1 MSTDKETRAGG
12 CSCGAIRFEA
22 AGTPRWVAHCH
33 CGDCRRTTA
42 SAMTTYAGYTRDRVR
57 FVQGEPAS
65 HASSPGVTRRF
76 CAACGTPISFE
87 GARWPDEIHLFV
99 CAFDDP
105 DAFEPRAHVYTAEQ
119 VSWLHLD
126 DGLRRFETTTS

>member
-1 MSTDKETRAGG
+1 MSTGNETRAGG

-33 CGDCRRTTA
+33 CGDCRRITA
-42 SAMTTYAGYTRDRVR
+42 SAMATYAGYACDQVR
-57 FVQGEPAS
+57 FVAGEPAS
-65 HASSPGVTRRF
+65 HHSSPGVTRRF
-76 CAACGTPISFE
+76 CAACGTPVSFE

-105 DAFEPRAHVYTAEQ
+105 DAFAPRAHVYTAEQ

-126 DGLRRFETTTS
+126 DGLKRFETTS